1 MKSVLLSIKPNWCK
15 LIWSGMKTVELR
27 KTRPKLKPPFKVYIY
42 CTEAESWEMCFPRT
56 GLRQMNG
63 RIIGE
68 FVCRKI
74 DTLVHVGSMG
84 SREPLQLNI
93 LTTDGWYK
101 SADKLLQTACMSEA
115 TAEKYLKG
123 RNGYGWHISDLE
135 IYDEPVKLKDFWGKR
150 PCKLGGDCQNCLQ
163 WYLDRAKCD
172 EIIECISRPPQ
183 DWCYAVEKVVLG

>member
-15 LIWSGMKTVELR
+15 LIWSGMKTVEVR

-42 CTEAESWEMCFPRT
+42 CTEAESWEMRFPRT

-63 RIIGE
+63 RIIGTFICDE
-68 FVCRKI
+68 IYKI
-74 DTLVHVGSMG
+74 DRDCIGFNFTNPKLDLPIYLGERDDLMTC
-84 SREPLQLNI
+84 
-93 LTTDGWYK
+93 LT
-101 SADKLLQTACMSEA
+101 EA
-115 TAEKYLKG
+115 ELSKYLG
-123 RNGYGWHISDLE
+123 PHPGYGWHISNLE

-150 PCKLGGDCQNCLQ
+150 PCKLGGDCQNCLR